1 MTDKVVTLQSKN
13 GRGRAGVYPMHTRPK
28 LTGMEHFNL
37 VHDVRDQ
44 LERGGM
50 EWKDAADYSWLVG
63 RRARKAAVM
72 WGGIALA
79 VVALAALA
87 LAVFLWR

>member
-63 RRARKAAVM
+63 RWARKAGQGPGQPVLTRLDGSPADE
-72 WGGIALA
+72 GL
-79 VVALAALA
+79 
-87 LAVFLWR
+87 R